1 MKTALILLLTFA
13 GYSCAEDLTLPQQA
27 QEVKKLVSVTWN
39 VDSQKLVWTVQRGS
53 IVNGKFV
60 PASEQKYEIS
70 PDDAVMAVQHQ
81 QRQFDAGEAESLSHM
96 LDVLSLYCAESVEWW
111 DQGEGVPVTP
121 TAKPAGP
128 SAPPQRPAPPKP
140 DPPAKGNSVNGNPVK
155 VEQPQPKAPPKY
167 KVPDSDEVA
176 FLPSGN

>member
-39 VDSQKLVWTVQRGS
+39 VDSQKLVWKVQKGS

-60 PASEQKYEIS
+60 PNSEQTYEIS
-70 PDDAVMAVQHQ
+70 PDNALMAVENQ
-81 QRQFDAGEAESLSHM
+81 QRHFDTGEAESLSHM

-111 DQGEGVPVTP
+111 DEGQGVPVTP
-121 TAKPAGP
+121 TGKPAAP
-128 SAPPQRPAPPKP
+128 SSPPRQLPPLKA
-140 DPPAKGNSVNGNPVK
+140 DPPAGGNSVSGKPVK
-155 VEQPQPKAPPKY
+155 VEQPQPKPPKRY
-167 KVPDSDEVA
+167 QIPDGDEVA
-176 FLPSGN
+176 FLPYN